1 MRRLIRYL
9 KEVRAEL
16 KKVSWINREKL
27 IESTLVVIIT
37 VGVMSIVVGLIIDL
51 SLSSILS
58 LIIR

>member
-1 MRRLIRYL
+1 LRRLIRYL

-16 KKVSWINREKL
+16 KKVSWVNREKL

-37 VGVMSIVVGLIIDL
+37 VGVMSIAIGIIDL
-51 SLSSILS
+51 GLSSLLN